1 MLIPGQAGFVILSQ
15 ALYDTGPRPSLAK
28 SGPYR
33 IAMSRFLTWTMI
45 VILLIA
51 HASSVAAAVCRHPS
65 GAEHVAARQS
75 PDAGISAVA
84 HGEERA
90 RKAASEKGSP
100 SDRGSVPVSSDML
113 PATGVSVPF
122 RVNEAPDRSQ
132 AEPRVLVGAS
142 VRPLLEP
149 PAA

>member
-1 MLIPGQAGFVILSQ
+1 
-15 ALYDTGPRPSLAK
+15 
-28 SGPYR
+28 
-33 IAMSRFLTWTMI
+33 MSRFLTWTMI

-65 GAEHVAARQS
+65 GADHVAARQS
-75 PDAGISAVA
+75 SDVGISAVA

-90 RKAASEKGSP
+90 RKTASEKGSP
-100 SDRGSVPVSSDML
+100 ADRGSVSVSSDML
-113 PATGVSVPF
+113 PVAGIPVPF
-122 RVNEAPDRSQ
+122 RANEAPHRSP
-132 AEPRVLVGAS
+132 AEPPALVGAS